1 MCVAVFF
8 CTFAFR
14 CKDTRFLLPSIF
26 QQVLEPLVAWMS
38 LVGGVGR
45 GQDHRSGYVIDFG
58 EGVSLGLVASLAN
71 WRRNLRS
78 TVLVLVR
85 LALEMDPE
93 GRLFQRF

>member
-1 MCVAVFF
+1 
-8 CTFAFR
+8 
-14 CKDTRFLLPSIF
+14 
-26 QQVLEPLVAWMS
+26 MS

-78 TVLVLVR
+78 TALGLVR
-85 LALEMDPE
+85 FALEM
-93 GRLFQRF
+93 GRRKNAFRCTRKAECSRAFVTDM